1 MDDAQWVAMARILL
15 CEADPDVRQ
24 LLAAMLNRLGHE
36 STSIRPGELTLP
48 DVDLLVLEPA
58 APAYLELA
66 RDARRRMPA
75 LPVVCVSVLPEEAQF
90 LSLGPLGY
98 LTKPFTLDEL
108 RTAVDVALA
117 AQAAAA

>member
-1 MDDAQWVAMARILL
+1 MARILL

-24 LLAAMLNRLGHE
+24 LLAVMLNRLGHE
-36 STSIRPGELTLP
+36 PTSIRPGEPALP
-48 DVDLLVLEPA
+48 EAELLVLEPA

-66 RDARRRMPA
+66 RDARTRMPT

-98 LTKPFTLDEL
+98 LAKPFTLDEL
-108 RTAVDVALA
+108 RSAVDVALA
-117 AQAAAA
+117 AEAEAA

>member
-1 MDDAQWVAMARILL
+1 MGDAEQVDMARILL

-24 LLAAMLNRLGHE
+24 LLAVMLNRLGHDP
-36 STSIRPGELTLP
+36 TSIRPGEP
-48 DVDLLVLEPA
+48 AVPEAELLVLEPA

-66 RDARRRMPA
+66 REARRRTPA

-98 LTKPFTLDEL
+98 LTKPFTLDQL
-108 RTAVDVALA
+108 RSAVDVALA
-117 AQAAAA
+117 MQSQAA